1 MSCHVVDFQ
10 VHFCSLLGTSTLSFL
25 ILIRHILRYIYKKLF
40 ARLHNKYEFLIIT
53 LALTI
58 FCFLI
63 GSYLIH
69 FKFFYLFSFFTPSRG
84 HTVPPFHRS
93 KQSILP
99 FHRTSTCYLQVP
111 RISTW
116 SNRAQSHLGAIRSTM
131 LPLAPCWL
139 MYSITD

>member
-25 ILIRHILRYIYKKLF
+25 ILIRHILRYIKKKLF

-69 FKFFYLFSFFTPSRG
+69 FKFFYPFLFLPSRG
-84 HTVPPFHRS
+84 HTVPPFHS
-93 KQSILP
+93 SEP
-99 FHRTSTCYLQVP
+99 FHHSTRPVP
-111 RISTW
+111 VTYW
-116 SNRAQSHLGAIRSTM
+116 SHGFPRGAIEHNHTRCDQKHYASSRT
-131 LPLAPCWL
+131 LLVYVL
-139 MYSITD
+139 NN

>member
-1 MSCHVVDFQ
+1 MSCHVVDFH
-10 VHFCSLLGTSTLSFL
+10 VHFFSLLGTSTLSFL
-25 ILIRHILRYIYKKLF
+25 ILIRHILRYIKKKLF

-69 FKFFYLFSFFTPSRG
+69 FKFFYPFLFLPSRG
-84 HTVPPFHRS
+84 HTVPPFHCS
-93 KQSILP
+93 ENPSTVPP
-99 FHRTSTCYLQVP
+99 FHQTGTCYLLVP

-116 SNRAQSHLGAIRSTM
+116 SNLAQSHSVQSEALCFLSHLVGLCTQ
-131 LPLAPCWL
+131 
-139 MYSITD
+139 